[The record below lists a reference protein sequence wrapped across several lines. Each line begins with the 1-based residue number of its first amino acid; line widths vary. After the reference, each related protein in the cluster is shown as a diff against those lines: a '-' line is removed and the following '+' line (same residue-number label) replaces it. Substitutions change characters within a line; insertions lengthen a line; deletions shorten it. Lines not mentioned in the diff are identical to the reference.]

1 MALNIENAILLV
13 MAYSKAY
20 LSELMDQVLEI

>member
-13 MAYSKAY
+13 LAYLKAY
-20 LSELMDQVLEI
+20 LLELMDQVLEI